1 MNSVVEQR
9 RTEVRELTRLALAEL
24 GDATTGI
31 AKVHSAISD
40 HVFTGLRLGLGD
52 FVTPAKTVHDAIA
65 GGTYSVITAV
75 CDTASEIA
83 GETANGWGRPP
94 SETTKGAMVIA
105 AVNGLIGDHLDSQR
119 SPLAQP
125 MAIRVDGVPVAPTVG
140 ALAAAFPAATGR
152 VVVFLH
158 GLMETEAAWTLTG
171 APTYG
176 TRLGDDLA
184 ATEIQVRYNTGKH
197 VSENGRELEK
207 LMAEL
212 VVSWPV
218 PIHEIAFVGHS
229 MGGLV
234 VRSACFQAATAERL
248 WVKRVRHVVCLGTP
262 HLGAPLERSV
272 HYLSA
277 ALDKLPESR
286 PFARLLR
293 RRSSGVRDLFHGS
306 LVDEDWTGRDID
318 ALRVAAVQE
327 VPLLENATHCFV
339 SATVTRNAR
348 HPLGRIIGDGLVLVP
363 SASGRN
369 KTRHIGFRD
378 EDGFAIASANHF
390 TLLNHD
396 EVYDWLLARLSTPPG
411 ASEPDAVRPPTSDLG
426 RC

>member
-1 MNSVVEQR
+1 MEQR
-9 RTEVRELTRLALAEL
+9 RTEVRELTRLAFAEL

-40 HVFTGLRLGLGD
+40 HVFTGLRSGLGE

-65 GGTYSVITAV
+65 GGTYSVIATV

-83 GETANGWGRPP
+83 GETADGWGRPP
-94 SETTKGAMVIA
+94 SQTTRGAMVIA
-105 AVNGLIGDHLDSQR
+105 VVTGLIGDHLDSHG

-125 MAIRVDGVPVAPTVG
+125 MAVRVDGAPVPPTAD
-140 ALAAAFPAATGR
+140 ALRSAFPDATDR
-152 VVVFLH
+152 IVVFVH
-158 GLMETEAAWTLTG
+158 GLMETESAWMLTG

-176 TRLGDDLA
+176 SRLRHDLG
-184 ATEIQVRYNTGKH
+184 ATEIQIRYNTGKH

-207 LMAEL
+207 LMAHL
-212 VVSWPV
+212 VVNWPV
-218 PIHEIAFVGHS
+218 TVREIAFVGHS

-234 VRSACFQAATAERL
+234 VRSACYEAATTDRS
-248 WVKRVRHVVCLGTP
+248 WVQRVRHVVCLGTP

-277 ALDKLPESR
+277 ALDMLPESR

-306 LVDEDWTGRDID
+306 LVDEDWTGRDLD
-318 ALRVAAVQE
+318 ALEVAAVQE
-327 VPLLENATHCFV
+327 VPLLANATHCFV
-339 SATVTRNAR
+339 SASVTRNPR
-348 HPLGRIIGDGLVLVP
+348 HPVGRIVGDGLVLAP
-363 SASGRN
+363 SASGRGR
-369 KTRHIGFRD
+369 KRHIGFRD
-378 EDGFAIASANHF
+378 EDGFAISPANHF

-396 EVYDWLLARLSTPPG
+396 AVYGWLLARLSTPPG
-411 ASEPDAVRPPTSDLG
+411 TETSEVIRPPGAELG